1 MWQYGTGAFLLLNV
15 GEKPVISTHG
25 LMSTV
30 AFDFSPQGIK
40 PAYALEGSI
49 AVAGSSVKFL
59 MNNLG
64 FFRDSHKISELAQSV
79 PDNGGVVFVTAFS
92 GVSLLT
98 IKDSTKLTTPAIRS
112 ILDRRCKRHHLRR
125 NSPYS
130 TRPHRPR
137 HLRSHLLPDK
147 SYPRLDAA

>member
-1 MWQYGTGAFLLLNV
+1 
-15 GEKPVISTHG
+15 
-25 LMSTV
+25 MSTV

-92 GVSLLT
+92 GVSLLFVKNVV
-98 IKDSTKLTTPAIRS
+98 ILKTPAIRS
-112 ILDRRCKRHHLRR
+112 ILDRRRQRHHLRC
-125 NSPYS
+125 NSPYP

-137 HLRSHLLPDK
+137 HPRSNLLPDK
-147 SYPRLDAA
+147 SHPRLNAARLWRTPILSLSQPLS